1 MKNYSFLIRTI
12 KCFIIQL
19 IGGPGTGRSIAA
31 EKINTKLNLTHLSS
45 KELLKSELENRSQND
60 EMLSQLV
67 PRGESVANEIV
78 NKLFI
83 DAINEAVETSN
94 VSQSST

>member
-1 MKNYSFLIRTI
+1 M
-12 KCFIIQL
+12 
-19 IGGPGTGRSIAA
+19 
-31 EKINTKLNLTHLSS
+31 NLTHLSS